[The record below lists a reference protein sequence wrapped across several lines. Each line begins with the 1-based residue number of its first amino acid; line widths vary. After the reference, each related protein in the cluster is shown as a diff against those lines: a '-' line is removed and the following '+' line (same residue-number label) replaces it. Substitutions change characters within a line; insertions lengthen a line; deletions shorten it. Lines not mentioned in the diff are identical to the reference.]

1 MISEFFNDER
11 VVKLEISKYQGEKDF
26 TLCIQGDLGGCFNLK
41 DEEKMNFF
49 YVKGDTPEEALKNAL
64 EKLKTV

>member
-11 VVKLEISKYQGEKDF
+11 IVKLEISKYQGEKDF
-26 TLCIQGDLGGCFNLK
+26 TLCVQGDLGGYFNLE

-49 YVKGDTPEEALKNAL
+49 YVKGDTPEAAL
-64 EKLKTV
+64 ENAYNKLKEV